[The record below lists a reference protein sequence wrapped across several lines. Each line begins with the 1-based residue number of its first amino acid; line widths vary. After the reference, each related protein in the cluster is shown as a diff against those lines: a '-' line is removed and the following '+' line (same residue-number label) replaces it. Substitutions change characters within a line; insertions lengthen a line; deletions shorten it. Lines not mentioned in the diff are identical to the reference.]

1 MTILVLA
8 IAVVQGLQ
16 LLRGLLASLSVYL
29 GQIRDVDSATLAGV
43 IVLIFLSGFA
53 APVVRRVVGGRYC
66 LAFLAVALALIRL
79 AEQLAPTP
87 DARLATEI
95 AGVVVWLWLLQFVAS
110 MSLPSASGS
119 DRGRAVVVILVG
131 LTIDT
136 AIIGAFATL
145 DPGFS
150 RALAPLLFTIA
161 LVGGQLA
168 LIAWLARNRNAPDSS
183 GELPAWSCC
192 IGPALALEIL
202 LFQNLARHVVLVGW
216 ELPATFTWLLTAN
229 LFAVW
234 IAAFCSVRDSTPPRW
249 AMLAASAIL
258 VVCVVQPEHR
268 VWAGFAA
275 AAGPVAIGVLL
286 AGALASRLSR
296 GWGWFSAAA
305 GLLAI
310 PLVLFGWYAPYQIDV
325 PAPQITF
332 PMIAV
337 ALLVVSGWRGRTG
350 SAARSTESG
359 RETPSIRRSWRRAAV
374 VPGVAS
380 VLLLLPLVLF
390 VAERSPG
397 APPSDDDPLTMATY
411 NIHQGFDLQGMP
423 SLERI
428 LDVIEEERPHVVA
441 LQEVPRG
448 WAVNGSVDA
457 LSWLAQRL
465 QMHWAWGPA
474 ADPFWGNAVL
484 SRYPIVDLKNR
495 PMPNNDVLNL
505 DRGYL
510 LVTIDVNGE
519 LVQIVATHLH
529 HVEWEPQHRIPQVQ
543 ELLDGVDWSRPSVL
557 LGDLNAQPHHAE
569 ILMLAKAG
577 LSPGRPAVPTFPA
590 DRPRRQI
597 DYILATTAFTVVELR
612 TVDTDAS
619 DHLPLFATLI
629 R

>member
-1 MTILVLA
+1 LFLA
-8 IAVVQGLQ
+8 IAIAQGLQ

-53 APVVRRVVGGRYC
+53 APVVRRVLGGRYC
-66 LAFLAVALALIRL
+66 LAFLAAALALIRL

-87 DARLATEI
+87 DARLGTEI

-110 MSLPSASGS
+110 MSLPSATGHG
-119 DRGRAVVVILVG
+119 RGRAAVVIMLG

-168 LIAWLARNRNAPDSS
+168 LIAWLARTRNAPDSS

-192 IGPALALEIL
+192 IGPALALEVL
-202 LFQNLARHVVLVGW
+202 LFQNLARHVVLVSW
-216 ELPATFTWLLTAN
+216 ELPATFAWLLTAN

-234 IAAFCSVRDSTPPRW
+234 IAAFCSVRGSAPQRW
-249 AMLAASAIL
+249 ALLVAAVGL
-258 VVCVVQPEHR
+258 VVSVVQPEHR
-268 VWAGFAA
+268 VWAAFAA
-275 AAGPVAIGVLL
+275 ATGPVATGVLL
-286 AGALASRLSR
+286 TGALASRPSR
-296 GWGWFSAAA
+296 GWSWFSAAA

-325 PAPQITF
+325 PAPQIAF

-337 ALLVVSGWRGRTG
+337 ALLVVSGWIGRT
-350 SAARSTESG
+350 SSVARSARSTQLVRG
-359 RETPSIRRSWRRAAV
+359 TPSNRRVWRRAAL

-380 VLLLLPLVLF
+380 ALLLLPLVLF

-397 APPSDDDPLTMATY
+397 APPSGDDPLNVATY

-428 LDVIEEERPHVVA
+428 LDVLEEERPHVAA

-484 SRYPIVDLKNR
+484 SRYPIVDVENR
-495 PMPNNDVLNL
+495 PMPNNDALNL
-505 DRGYL
+505 NRGYL
-510 LVTIDVNGE
+510 LVTIDVHGK
-519 LVQIVATHLH
+519 LVQILATHLH

-569 ILMLAKAG
+569 IRMLAEAG
-577 LSPGRPAVPTFPA
+577 LSPGLPAVPTFPA

-619 DHLPLFATLI
+619 DHLPLFATLL